1 MQGKKA
7 ALAVK
12 AIYCDCYSHS
22 KLLLLIQMKIMQMPY
37 DIAGITHIFQKLFVI
52 VVLVFMFSTTK
63 KKKNTRT
70 RNFNAIT
77 EL

>member
-37 DIAGITHIFQKLFVI
+37 DIAGITHIFQKLFVCYCCFGFY
-52 VVLVFMFSTTK
+52 VFHNQK
-63 KKKNTRT
+63 KK
-70 RNFNAIT
+70 IQ
-77 EL
+77 EQGILML